1 MYNNINITA
10 ICGKK
15 QNGRF
20 IVNNGVIIFSALI
33 LYLLFVTA
41 APIAAA
47 FFKNSY
53 SLSEINNNPYAK
65 EITKNNSYNNI
76 AITNVTINTA
86 TYINNGQM
94 LARQIDN
101 NNLQNYISDTKG
113 SVLKLNS
120 VNKLQN
126 QTYSYDAY
134 GKPITDA
141 TKSNSVL
148 NVINSFQYNGERFD
162 NNTALQYLRTRFYNV
177 DTKRFINQD
186 SYELLNRFNYT
197 DGNPVMGADPSG
209 HVNLDGLSRL
219 CEGRF
224 GCEWKFTASISQEQI
239 AKLSVFRAESMEGQ
253 NQQIAFARTK
263 LTGKQIIEL
272 YKKEGR
278 RDFSGVDYILPP
290 NGCEVSLHGAKLRRA
305 IFSEANFKSAY
316 LGWANFRE
324 AIFSEANLSQADCTM
339 TKFGGANL
347 SRANLSGAKLSL
359 ANLSGAN
366 FFRADLRGANLKGTN
381 LKGTNFTGTI
391 VGYNTI
397 IDTQMPFQSQQEYD
411 LWNRIE
417 RIHKINA
424 LVFTASTNCLPGIP
438 CIECDLLSAIISFI

>member
-162 NNTALQYLRTRFYNV
+162 NNTALQYLRARFYNV

-186 SYELLNRFNYT
+186 SYDLLNKFGYVN
-197 DGNPVMGADPSG
+197 GNPVMSTDPSG
-209 HVNLDGLSRL
+209 HVNLNETLKLVEANVAQNYRSCYGRQQITILAARQKSRWIINNDTLGHALSFLSLKDLIPQKESYRSGI
-219 CEGRF
+219 CTPAAVSKQFFHVARGIWGRNN
-224 GCEWKFTASISQEQI
+224 GYATSPWQLPITQLINHISKLVNILLGNKFN
-239 AKLSVFRAESMEGQ
+239 FRYNPIRQ
-253 NQQIAFARTK
+253 DNQQLREYLMQQKNEMYSINTEEIGRITNITNAVDAIAAENFMSAPWAVLNK
-263 LTGKQIIEL
+263 FCGI
-272 YKKEGR
+272 
-278 RDFSGVDYILPP
+278 FSY
-290 NGCEVSLHGAKLRRA
+290 CYKLRYRCVA
-305 IFSEANFKSAY
+305 LISF
-316 LGWANFRE
+316 
-324 AIFSEANLSQADCTM
+324 C
-339 TKFGGANL
+339 
-347 SRANLSGAKLSL
+347 
-359 ANLSGAN
+359 
-366 FFRADLRGANLKGTN
+366 
-381 LKGTNFTGTI
+381 
-391 VGYNTI
+391 VTI
-397 IDTQMPFQSQQEYD
+397 ILFNEIC
-411 LWNRIE
+411 NE
-417 RIHKINA
+417 
-424 LVFTASTNCLPGIP
+424 G
-438 CIECDLLSAIISFI
+438 SAI